1 MLVVETAVG
10 RAVLSAARAL
20 GLSVDALADRL
31 GLSATA
37 LTAVLRGEAEVDG
50 SLASRLSEVLGQTPA
65 YWLELDSDEDEV
77 ALVAAWV
84 DALDDF
90 QQSTLQAL
98 RARGEVT
105 ATRAQR
111 QRLAAELA
119 AFFGCFPDEVDAQVD
134 ASFRQSAAHVVHADA
149 VSTWLRLADRQ
160 ATWLADLWD
169 VPALD
174 TDGLRALLPDLVR
187 VGRQEPA
194 DYLPSVQEQL
204 AEVGVVLV
212 FQADVKGSRLSGA
225 SWPAPGGQGMVALT
239 LRHRYDDFFW
249 WTVFH
254 ECAHLL
260 LGHGRVLDSL
270 DAHAGEKETQA
281 DGLALELLHLPVAWD
296 NAMARPSKQR
306 VSELGTRLGVPVGLL
321 VGQLQHTH
329 RVKPKDMNGLK
340 RSMPDPEELEV
351 HGRRRP
357 SGAGWDKVMDELV
370 SRATRAS

>member
-1 MLVVETAVG
+1 
-10 RAVLSAARAL
+10 
-20 GLSVDALADRL
+20 
-31 GLSATA
+31 
-37 LTAVLRGEAEVDG
+37 
-50 SLASRLSEVLGQTPA
+50 
-65 YWLELDSDEDEV
+65 
-77 ALVAAWV
+77 
-84 DALDDF
+84 
-90 QQSTLQAL
+90 
-98 RARGEVT
+98 
-105 ATRAQR
+105 
-111 QRLAAELA
+111 
-119 AFFGCFPDEVDAQVD
+119 
-134 ASFRQSAAHVVHADA
+134 
-149 VSTWLRLADRQ
+149 
-160 ATWLADLWD
+160 
-169 VPALD
+169 
-174 TDGLRALLPDLVR
+174 
-187 VGRQEPA
+187 
-194 DYLPSVQEQL
+194 
-204 AEVGVVLV
+204 
-212 FQADVKGSRLSGA
+212 
-225 SWPAPGGQGMVALT
+225 MVALT